1 MSDEDD
7 FTPRLGKPRN
17 AGGRKARTYLQ
28 RVLQARTLAGG
39 ARRITRAFTGSRI
52 ARGNVAGRQL
62 ASRDRFDTWRHR
74 RVTVKARIVRFDKAK
89 EPGAARAHLRYTPRA
104 GVHPPRDRRHPYSAH
119 TETRRAK

>member
-62 ASRDRFDTWRHR
+62 ASRDRFATWRHR
-74 RVTVKARIVRFDKAK
+74 RVMVKSRIVRRSEEGRVGK
-89 EPGAARAHLRYTPRA
+89 ECVSTCRSRWSSYH
-104 GVHPPRDRRHPYSAH
+104 
-119 TETRRAK
+119 

>member
-1 MSDEDD
+1 MPPSFPTRRSSDLGAAFAFHHHLRITRAAAMSDEDD

-62 ASRDRFDTWRHR
+62 DR
-74 RVTVKARIVRFDKAK
+74 K
-89 EPGAARAHLRYTPRA
+89 
-104 GVHPPRDRRHPYSAH
+104 S
-119 TETRRAK
+119 TRLNSSH

>member
-28 RVLQARTLAGG
+28 RVLKARTLAGG

-52 ARGNVAGRQL
+52 ARGNIAGRQL
-62 ASRDRFDTWRHR
+62 ATRDRLAPWRPR
-74 RVTVKARIVRFDKAK
+74 PVMVKSRIVRLVKATGL
-89 EPGAARAHLRYTPRA
+89 GAGGTHRTSLPTSALLHAERKTACH
-104 GVHPPRDRRHPYSAH
+104 RRQG
-119 TETRRAK
+119 

>member
-1 MSDEDD
+1 MSDDDD

-62 ASRDRFDTWRHR
+62 ASRDRFATWRHR
-74 RVTVKARIVRFDKAK
+74 RVMVKSRIVRFDKAK
-89 EPGAARAHLRYTPRA
+89 G
-104 GVHPPRDRRHPYSAH
+104 DRKS
-119 TETRRAK
+119 TRLNSSH